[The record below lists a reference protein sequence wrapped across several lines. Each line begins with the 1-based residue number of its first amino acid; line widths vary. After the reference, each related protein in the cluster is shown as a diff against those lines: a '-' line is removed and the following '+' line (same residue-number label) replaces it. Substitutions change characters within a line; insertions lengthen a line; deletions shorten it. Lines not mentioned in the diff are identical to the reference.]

1 MTPVPFYQVCHKISL
16 FFLKIFAP
24 PYAQFHIKRDNGMVC
39 KPGPNL
45 QWPKYFF
52 NSLSNEVPDSNLVP
66 TYYRG
71 CRFLALWSAAV
82 YRRLSVLLLFSCF
95 VFILML
101 YRLSLL
107 CYIEHILFKRKFPVL
122 SIIMH
127 T

>member
-1 MTPVPFYQVCHKISL
+1 MKITWGRQDTNIFANQELDSLYSILNPRKMTPVPFYQVCHKISS

-66 TYYRG
+66 TDYRG
-71 CRFLALWSAAV
+71 CRSKCHAF
-82 YRRLSVLLLFSCF
+82 
-95 VFILML
+95 
-101 YRLSLL
+101 
-107 CYIEHILFKRKFPVL
+107 
-122 SIIMH
+122 
-127 T
+127 